1 MSRGLG
7 DVYKR
12 QDRIITAAGD
22 IKTINYRQYENPRLE
37 ELAETILDAA
47 AALKE

>member
-1 MSRGLG
+1 MQQHV
-7 DVYKR
+7 DA
-12 QDRIITAAGD
+12 IITAANN

-37 ELAETILDAA
+37 ELADTILTSA